1 MKRIIILL
9 LIGTTISSWAA
20 TTINATN
27 NFAYGAN
34 IGWLNA
40 RGDVTSGAVIGEY
53 VCSGY
58 IWAANVGWIALG
70 SGSPTNGIYYQNLS
84 ANDFGVNQDG
94 LGNDSVEGGAIF
106 PFATELPAGWRMGLM
121 TQIDLIRDAS
131 GSGYHAEF
139 VNSVTFGHA
148 IVGDLAG
155 YAEFFSAVSSEAGAD
170 WTGTVDVGLTYGL
183 TSEIQLD
190 GGVSVGV
197 TRAAD
202 DLSTFMGISWRF

>member
-1 MKRIIILL
+1 PVLKNR
-9 LIGTTISSWAA
+9 G
-20 TTINATN
+20 
-27 NFAYGAN
+27 F
-34 IGWLNA
+34 
-40 RGDVTSGAVIGEY
+40 GDVLVRSKWNVWGNDGGQTALAVMPY
-53 VCSGY
+53 
-58 IWAANVGWIALG
+58 LKL
-70 SGSPTNGIYYQNLS
+70 PT
-84 ANDFGVNQDG
+84 NQDG